1 MKEEWK
7 DTTRVKWSRQ
17 EEIEY
22 RNPSRIDSSERN
34 SRVNGWGIWER
45 QGAVGQ
51 GIPKGEKVRRSKQEI
66 RHLKR
71 R

>member
-1 MKEEWK
+1 M
-7 DTTRVKWSRQ
+7 KWSRQ

-51 GIPKGEKVRRSKQEI
+51 GIPKGEKVRRMQHTNGFRIIKENSHGELEK
-66 RHLKR
+66 
-71 R
+71 

>member
-1 MKEEWK
+1 MHE
-7 DTTRVKWSRQ
+7 S
-17 EEIEY
+17 Y
-22 RNPSRIDSSERN
+22 
-34 SRVNGWGIWER
+34 RVNGWGIWER